1 MPQNAAIYYHAEGYD
16 TSGDR
21 LMGRH
26 AAGEGFLAALIRHS
40 GVSPFICFARG
51 QEDFADFSRRLET
64 LGGAAQPT
72 RWIPHA
78 RPAELADPGCLYYPG
93 PNLGEL
99 AWLRR
104 AVDPAAYSLCGV
116 THTTASEGVMAAL
129 GQMLTAPFQS
139 WDALICTSEAVRDS
153 VRTLLDDWADY
164 LDAKLGGQATTPVEL
179 PVIPLG
185 VDCDGLEPSEQAA
198 AARAAW
204 RERLGIAADDVA
216 LLFVGRL
223 SYHAKAHPL
232 PMYRG
237 LEAACA
243 RTGVRLHL
251 IQAGWFANDAIE
263 RQFKEAAARF
273 CPSVRTLFVDGRKPG
288 VRASIWHAADIFTSL
303 SDNIQETF
311 GLTPLEAM
319 AAGLPVV
326 VSDWNGY
333 RATVRD
339 GIDGFMVP
347 SVLPPAG
354 AGRDLAFRYAAGL
367 DNYDR
372 YLGHVS
378 QSAGIDAEAAAA
390 AYGRLIADPELRR
403 TMGEAG
409 RRHAREHFDWRVV
422 IAAYQ
427 DLWTALAARRA
438 RADVVAPLAAG
449 RPADPLRP
457 DPFALFAGYPS
468 HVLGPDDRIALA
480 PGAGVAELAVFL
492 DEPITN
498 LAVGLFAPRTDCE
511 RLVGALA
518 ETGPRRVGE
527 ILDSLDSAQSVIMQ
541 RTLVWLAKTG
551 LVRILS
557 ATEDA
562 TH

>member
-26 AAGEGFLAALIRHS
+26 AAGEGFLTGLIRHS
-40 GVSPFICFARG
+40 GVSPFVCFARS

-64 LGGAAQPT
+64 LGGTAQPT
-72 RWIPHA
+72 RWIRHA

-129 GQMLTAPFQS
+129 GQMLTAPFQT
-139 WDALICTSEAVRDS
+139 WNALICTSEAVRDS
-153 VRTLLDDWADY
+153 VHTLLDDWADY
-164 LDAKLGGQATTPVEL
+164 LDAKFGGRATLPVEL

-185 VDCDGLEPSEQAA
+185 VDCDALGPSEQTA
-198 AARAAW
+198 AARATW

-216 LLFVGRL
+216 LLFVSRL

-251 IQAGWFANDAIE
+251 IQAGWFANQALE

-273 CPSVRTLFVDGRKPG
+273 CPSVRVAFVDGRKPE

-347 SVLPPAG
+347 TVLPTAG
-354 AGRDLAFRYAAGL
+354 AGQDLAFRYAAGL

-378 QSAGIDAEAAAA
+378 QSTGVDTEAAAA
-390 AYGRLIADPELRR
+390 AYTRLIVDPELRR
-403 TMGEAG
+403 TIGDAG
-409 RRHAREHFDWRVV
+409 RRRARERFDWRVV

-427 DLWTALAARRA
+427 ELWTELAARRA
-438 RADVVAPLAAG
+438 SADVLAPRAAR

-468 HVLGPDDRIALA
+468 HVLGPGDRVELA
-480 PGAGVAELAVFL
+480 PGAGVDELAVFL

-498 LAVGLFAPRTDCE
+498 LAVGLFAPREDCE
-511 RLVGALA
+511 RLMAALT
-518 ETGPRRVGE
+518 ETGARTVGD
-527 ILDSLDSAQSVIMQ
+527 ILGRLDPAESVVMQ

-551 LVRILS
+551 LIHILPAADGTS
-557 ATEDA
+557 R
-562 TH
+562 

>member
-26 AAGEGFLAALIRHS
+26 AAGEGFLTGLIRHS
-40 GVSPFICFARG
+40 GVSPFVCFARG

-64 LGGAAQPT
+64 LGGTAQPT

-78 RPAELADPGCLYYPG
+78 RSAELADPGCLYYPG

-104 AVDPAAYSLCGV
+104 AVNPAAYSLCGV
-116 THTTASEGVMAAL
+116 THTTASEGVMTAL
-129 GQMLTAPFQS
+129 GQLLSAPFQP

-153 VRTLLDDWADY
+153 VRSLLDDWADY
-164 LDAKLGGQATTPVEL
+164 LDAKFGGRAVSPVEL

-185 VDCDGLEPSEQAA
+185 VDCDGLDRPEQAGA
-198 AARAAW
+198 AQAEW
-204 RERLGIAADDVA
+204 RKRLGIAADDIA

-232 PMYRG
+232 PMYLG
-237 LEAACA
+237 LEVASK

-251 IQAGWFANDAIE
+251 IQAGWFANQAIE
-263 RQFKEAAARF
+263 RQFKEAAERF
-273 CPSVRTLFVDGRKPG
+273 CPSVRAAFVDGRKPE

-354 AGRDLAFRYAAGL
+354 AGHDLAFRYAAGL

-378 QSAGIDAEAAAA
+378 QSAGIDTEATAEA
-390 AYGRLIADPELRR
+390 YSRLIADPALRR
-403 TMGEAG
+403 RFGEAG
-409 RRHAREHFDWRVV
+409 RQYARERFDWRVV

-427 DLWTALAARRA
+427 DLWTELAARRA
-438 RADVVAPLAAG
+438 KADIVAPRAAG
-449 RPADPLRP
+449 RPANPLRP

-480 PGAGVAELAVFL
+480 PGAGAGKLAVFL
-492 DEPITN
+492 AEPTTN
-498 LAVGLFAPRTDCE
+498 LAAGLFAPRAECE
-511 RLVGALA
+511 QLVSTLA
-518 ETGPRRVGE
+518 ETGPRSVGD
-527 ILDSLDSAQSVIMQ
+527 ILSPLDPANSVVMQ

-551 LVRILS
+551 VVRILF
-557 ATEDA
+557 ADDGLR
-562 TH
+562 